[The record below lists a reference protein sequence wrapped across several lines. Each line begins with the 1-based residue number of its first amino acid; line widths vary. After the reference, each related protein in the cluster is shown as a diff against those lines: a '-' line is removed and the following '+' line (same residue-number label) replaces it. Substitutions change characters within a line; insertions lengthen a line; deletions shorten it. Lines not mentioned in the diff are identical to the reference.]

1 MNVDVQL
8 TGYFFLECRGFEV
21 DILYSLHRRSSHR
34 RRKRETGKDQKE
46 DEEKGKF
53 LLCYYD

>member
-8 TGYFFLECRGFEV
+8 IRCFFLECQGFEV
-21 DILYSLHRRSSHR
+21 NSFCFLHRRSSHR